1 MPLAVLLTSLA
12 ATPAL
17 AGPGVQWSAWSVDS
31 CDADPAAAPR
41 DARPQQADTDGLVA
55 LGLLRTSAGLDSD
68 GDVACQNA
76 ALEVYSH
83 EPVRLAVQCDEGV
96 DVIVSYTL
104 SPWSTLMTTPVL
116 FDDGALLE
124 LPYRGDGPY
133 HAARLTVSR
142 TDGHLGT
149 ASCEVFLASQ
159 DAMLE

>member
-1 MPLAVLLTSLA
+1 MMRIGHGYDVHAFGEGDHVMLGGVRITS
-12 ATPAL
+12 
-17 AGPGVQWSAWSVDS
+17 D
-31 CDADPAAAPR
+31 R
-41 DARPQQADTDGLVA
+41 GLVA
-55 LGLLRTSAGLDSD
+55 HSD